1 MKTHPKESCS
11 IFATSSASK
20 AKCTLLS
27 LLAVMPLLSVFS
39 PTDAAATPILG
50 SAQSFAVLGHEAVT
64 NAHQAPNAATTIF
77 GNVGVTPGSSITGFN
92 PDATVSGGTIHNNDG
107 VAQSALADATAAY
120 ITLSGMAMTADY
132 TGYDLGDAGH
142 ATLTP
147 GVYNFSSTATLS
159 GDLTLD
165 FNNVS
170 NTDFVF
176 NVGTALTSASGS
188 RVRVINGNS
197 TNGVYWRVGSTAT
210 LGSGSTFEGNILA
223 LASVDLDPTAQILCG
238 RAIALTGA
246 VTMIDNRVSNSSAE
260 GSANGCS
267 GFGSN
272 AFDSI
277 DFGSYGLSGGSV
289 NSGGGE
295 NPAPVPEPG
304 TMALLGVGL
313 LGLVVNLKRRQNS
326 DNVQLKTT

>member
-1 MKTHPKESCS
+1 MENTMKTHPKESCS
-11 IFATSSASK
+11 IFFFFFASK

-27 LLAVMPLLSVFS
+27 LLAVVPFLSVIS
-39 PTDAAATPILG
+39 PTDATATPILG

-64 NAHQAPNAATTIF
+64 NGHVSTNAATTVF
-77 GNVGVTPGSSITGFN
+77 GNVGVTPGSSITGFY

-107 VAQSALADATAAY
+107 VAQSALIDATTAY
-120 ITLSGMAMTADY
+120 NMLAGMAMTQNY
-132 TGYDLGDAGH
+132 TGVNLGAAGH
-142 ATLTP
+142 TTLTP
-147 GVYNFSSTATLS
+147 GVYNFSSTALLS

-165 FNNVS
+165 FQ
-170 NTDFVF
+170 NTINADFVF
-176 NVGTALTSASGS
+176 NVGSALTSASGS
-188 RVRVINGNS
+188 RVRVINGDS

-223 LASVDLDPTAQILCG
+223 YASVNLDPTAQILCG

-246 VTMIDNRVSNSSAE
+246 VTMIDNRVSNSSAQ

-272 AFDSI
+272 DLGSNAFDSI
-277 DFGSYGLSGGSV
+277 DFGSNGLSGG
-289 NSGGGE
+289 GGE
-295 NPAPVPEPG
+295 TPAPVPEPG

-326 DNVQLKTT
+326 DNA